1 MNDSTVASISPEEA
15 CSKLP
20 KWLVRLL
27 PELSCD
33 GACRLYRSETRVET
47 GTWMMKKRLYACA
60 GQHFLWLAG
69 NGPQAYVRK
78 VSYDNML
85 LPAYNHVTGEVVIK
99 VDDGEP
105 VKLKM
110 KPVDGYNLLDLI
122 NNRKKESH
130 NA

>member
-1 MNDSTVASISPEEA
+1 
-15 CSKLP
+15 
-20 KWLVRLL
+20 
-27 PELSCD
+27 
-33 GACRLYRSETRVET
+33 
-47 GTWMMKKRLYACA
+47 MMKKRLYACA